1 MTSAFDGR
9 LVRVTLALLSG
20 TFTFQSLAIF
30 ARGSMFTSAQ
40 MGQCELTIF
49 NMTKDQRNQVLTQA
63 SPMNLGRVNSP
74 NGQFIPVNMTLEV
87 GRESYGTF
95 TLFQGNV
102 IACSVTQPPDIGVM
116 LRGLTS
122 NYLASV
128 LAGLN
133 QSSVTLLS
141 TIVKGVAA
149 SLNIPFENT
158 ATDRQIDNYSFNGG
172 VLNQVKKLNMI
183 GGILAYIDPKSN
195 TLIVHDSDK
204 SRPGGPILVAADTGM
219 VGIPQVTE
227 VGVVVKVMLAPSYRL
242 GGQIE
247 VVSEINPAAN
257 GTYFI
262 YNIDFDV
269 ANRDTP
275 FWLTLNCRTLPYF
288 MGTL

>member
-1 MTSAFDGR
+1 MTAAFDSR
-9 LVRVTLALLSG
+9 LVSATLTLLSG
-20 TFTFQSLAIF
+20 PVTFQSLAIF
-30 ARGSMFTSAQ
+30 ARGRMFANAQ
-40 MGQCELTIF
+40 AGQCELAIY

-74 NGQFIPVNMTLEV
+74 NGQFVPVNMTLNV

-102 IACSVTQPPDIGVM
+102 IACNVTQPPDIGVV
-116 LRGLTS
+116 LRGMTA

-149 SLNIPFENT
+149 SLDVPYEFT
-158 ATDRQIDNYSFNGG
+158 ATDRQVDNYSFNGG
-172 VLNQVKKLNMI
+172 TLNQVRKLNLI
-183 GGILAYIDPKSN
+183 GGVLAYIDPKSN

-204 SRPGGPILVAADTGM
+204 ARPGAVILVSADTGM

-227 VGVVVKVMLAPSYRL
+227 VGVIVKVMLAPSYQL
-242 GGQIE
+242 GGRIE

-262 YNIDFDV
+262 YKINFDI
-269 ANRDTP
+269 ANRDAP
-275 FWLTLNCRTLPYF
+275 FWYTLECRNLDYF

>member
-1 MTSAFDGR
+1 MAAAFDNR
-9 LVRVTLALLSG
+9 LVSVTLTLLSG
-20 TFTFQSLAIF
+20 TVTFQSLAIF
-30 ARGSMFTSAQ
+30 ARGRMFANAQ
-40 MGQCELTIF
+40 AGQCEMALY

-63 SPMNLGRVNSP
+63 SPMNLGKVNSP
-74 NGQFIPVNMTLEV
+74 NGQFVPVNMTLNV

-102 IACSVTQPPDIGVM
+102 IACNVTQPPDIGVV
-116 LRGLTS
+116 LRGMTA

-149 SLNIPFENT
+149 SLDLPYEFT

-172 VLNQVKKLNMI
+172 TLNQVRKLNLI
-183 GGILAYIDPKSN
+183 GGVLAYIDPKSN
-195 TLIVHDSDK
+195 TLIVHDSDAA
-204 SRPGGPILVAADTGM
+204 RPGGTILVSANTGM

-227 VGVVVKVMLAPSYRL
+227 VGVIVKVMLAPSYQL
-242 GGQIE
+242 GGKIE

-262 YNIDFDV
+262 YKINFDV
-269 ANRDTP
+269 ANRDAA
-275 FWLTLNCRTLPYF
+275 FWFTLECRNLSYF

>member
-1 MTSAFDGR
+1 MVSAFDGR
-9 LVRVTLALLSG
+9 LVSVTLTLLSG
-20 TFTFQSLAIF
+20 PITFTKLAIF
-30 ARGSMFTSAQ
+30 ARGRMFANAQ
-40 MGQCELTIF
+40 AGQCELSLF
-49 NMTKDQRNQVLTQA
+49 NMTRDQRNQVLTQA

-74 NGQFIPVNMTLEV
+74 NGQFVPVNMTLNV
-87 GRESYGTF
+87 GRESYGSF

-102 IACSVTQPPDIGVM
+102 IACNVTQPPDIGIM
-116 LRGLTS
+116 LRGMTS

-141 TIVKGVAA
+141 TVVKGVAA
-149 SLNIPFENT
+149 SLKIPYEFT

-172 VLNQVKKLNMI
+172 VLNQVQKLNLI

-204 SRPGGPILVAADTGM
+204 SRPGGAILVSADTGM

-227 VGVVVKVMLAPSYRL
+227 VGVVVKVMIAPSYQL

-262 YNIDFDV
+262 YKINFDV

-275 FWLTLNCRTLPYF
+275 FWYTLECRTLGYF

>member
-9 LVRVTLALLSG
+9 LVSVTLTLLSG
-20 TFTFQSLAIF
+20 PITFQKLAIF
-30 ARGSMFTSAQ
+30 ARGRMFANAQ
-40 MGQCELTIF
+40 AGQCELSLF
-49 NMTKDQRNQVLTQA
+49 NMTRDQRNQVLTQA
-63 SPMNLGRVNSP
+63 SPMNLGRVNSA
-74 NGQFIPVNMTLEV
+74 NGQYVPVNMTLNV

-102 IACSVTQPPDIGVM
+102 IACNVTQPPDIGIL
-116 LRGLTS
+116 LRGMTS

-133 QSSVTLLS
+133 QSSVTQLS

-149 SLNIPFENT
+149 SLNIAYEFT

-172 VLNQVKKLNMI
+172 VLNQVQKLNLI

-204 SRPGGPILVAADTGM
+204 SRPGGAILVNANTGM

-227 VGVVVKVMLAPSYRL
+227 VGVIVKVMIAPSYQL

-262 YNIDFDV
+262 YKINFDL
-269 ANRDTP
+269 ANRDTQ
-275 FWLTLNCRTLPYF
+275 FWYTLECRSLGYF

>member
-1 MTSAFDGR
+1 MTAAFDQR
-9 LVRVTLALLSG
+9 LVSVTLTLLSG
-20 TFTFQSLAIF
+20 TFTFQNLAIF
-30 ARGSMFTSAQ
+30 ARGRMFANAQ
-40 MGQCELTIF
+40 AGQCELAIF
-49 NMTKDQRNQVLTQA
+49 NMTKEQRNQVLTQA
-63 SPMNLGRVNSP
+63 SPLNLGRINTP
-74 NGQFIPVNMTLEV
+74 NGQYVPVNMTLNV

-102 IACSVTQPPDIGVM
+102 IACGVSQPPDIGVT
-116 LRGLTS
+116 LRGMTS

-128 LAGLN
+128 VAGLN
-133 QSSVTLLS
+133 QSSMVLLS
-141 TIVKGVAA
+141 VIVKGIAA
-149 SLNIPFENT
+149 SLRIPYEFT

-172 VLNQVKKLNMI
+172 SLNQVQKLNMI

-204 SRPGGPILVAADTGM
+204 SRPGGSILVSADTGM

-227 VGVVVKVMLAPSYRL
+227 VGVLVKVMLAPSYQL

-262 YNIDFDV
+262 YKINFDV
-269 ANRDTP
+269 ANRDAP
-275 FWLTLNCRTLPYF
+275 FWYTLECRTLGYF

>member
-1 MTSAFDGR
+1 MTSSFDQR
-9 LVRVTLALLSG
+9 LVRVTLTLLSG

-30 ARGSMFTSAQ
+30 ARGRMFASAQ
-40 MGQCELTIF
+40 AGQCELSLF
-49 NMTKDQRNQVLTQA
+49 NLTKDQRNQVLTQA
-63 SPMNLGRVNSP
+63 SPMNLGRINSP
-74 NGQFIPVNMTLEV
+74 NGQFVPVNMTLDV

-102 IACSVTQPPDIGVM
+102 IACNVTQPPDIGVM
-116 LRGLTS
+116 LRGMTA

-128 LAGLN
+128 LAGTN
-133 QSSVTLLS
+133 QSSMALLS
-141 TIVKGVAA
+141 TIVKSVAA
-149 SLNIPFENT
+149 SLNIPYEFT

-172 VLNQVKKLNMI
+172 VLDQVRKLNLI

-204 SRPGGPILVAADTGM
+204 SRPGGSILVSADTGM

-227 VGVVVKVMLAPSYRL
+227 VGVIVRVMLAPSYQL
-242 GGQIE
+242 GGQVE
-247 VVSEINPAAN
+247 VISEINPAAN

-262 YNIDFDV
+262 YKINFDV
-269 ANRDTP
+269 ASRDTP
-275 FWLTLNCRTLPYF
+275 FWLTLECRTLGYF

>member
-1 MTSAFDGR
+1 MTNAFDGR
-9 LVRVTLALLSG
+9 LVSVTLKLLSG

-30 ARGSMFTSAQ
+30 ARGRMFANAQ
-40 MGQCELTIF
+40 AGQCELAIF
-49 NMTKDQRNQVLTQA
+49 NMTKEQRNQVLTQA
-63 SPMNLGRVNSP
+63 SPMNLGMVNSP
-74 NGQFIPVNMTLEV
+74 NGQYVPVNMTLNV

-102 IACSVTQPPDIGVM
+102 IACNVTQPPDIGVV
-116 LRGLTS
+116 LRGMTS

-133 QSSVTLLS
+133 QSSMALLS
-141 TIVKGVAA
+141 TIVKSIAA
-149 SLNIPFENT
+149 SLNIGYEFT

-172 VLNQVKKLNMI
+172 VLNQVQKLNLI

-195 TLIVHDSDK
+195 TLIVHDSNK
-204 SRPGGPILVAADTGM
+204 SRPGGVILVSANTGM

-227 VGVVVKVMLAPSYRL
+227 VGVIVKVMLAPSYQL

-257 GTYFI
+257 GTFFI
-262 YNIDFDV
+262 YKINFEV

-275 FWLTLNCRTLPYF
+275 FWLTLECRTLGYY